1 MISNDDLRQTH
12 TFRESAL
19 WQKSKVKL
27 LWLKLKPLA
36 LGGASL
42 LDVLTT
48 VSQWCCKRTGVQDT
62 GETVVVSMNSLN
74 NNLSSILNWS
84 PFDYQNIQLVIFLNC
99 KRHWHSRR
107 TGIILLQICSFSV
120 KAAASV
126 LKLKVKLCR
135 MLNADP
141 GRKQTL
147 ALAVSVSFSPVRAKN
162 KLCCSR
168 TWKEREVQEN
178 QGNYKIVSLVFFI
191 VC

>member
-1 MISNDDLRQTH
+1 MYSL
-12 TFRESAL
+12 
-19 WQKSKVKL
+19 QKT
-27 LWLKLKPLA
+27 A
-36 LGGASL
+36 
-42 LDVLTT
+42 
-48 VSQWCCKRTGVQDT
+48 VSQWCKRTGVQDT
-62 GETVVVSMNSLN
+62 GEIVVVSVNSLN
-74 NNLSSILNWS
+74 NNLSSILNLS

-99 KRHWHSRR
+99 KRHCHSRR

-147 ALAVSVSFSPVRAKN
+147 ALAVSVSFSLVRAKN

-168 TWKEREVQEN
+168 TWTEREVQEN
-178 QGNYKIVSLVFFI
+178 LGNYKIVSLVFFLLFAKETLI
-191 VC
+191 SHSW